1 MIGGHAWD
9 MSGEMVGAYLDM
21 CARWYRIC
29 AVGLGFVCVV
39 FGRADCYSIFAS
51 PCISSLFSRLPFS
64 STVKTVRFTIF
75 ASNSNNAQPSARLE
89 QPGSWNPRRRCA
101 LTTLA
106 RSRQC
111 TQSSSAIR
119 LWGSP
124 HLPDSITKVASHP
137 RAPKSGPKIRAST

>member
-9 MSGEMVGAYLDM
+9 TSGEMVGAYLDM
-21 CARWYRIC
+21 CARWYRVC
-29 AVGLGFVCVV
+29 AVGLGFVCVIR
-39 FGRADCYSIFAS
+39 RADCYSISAS
-51 PCISSLFSRLPFS
+51 PCISSRFSGILFS

-75 ASNSNNAQPSARLE
+75 ASNSNNAQPSTRLE
-89 QPGSWNPRRRCA
+89 QPGSRNPRRRCA

-111 TQSSSAIR
+111 TRSSSAIR
-119 LWGSP
+119 LWGSS
-124 HLPDSITKVASHP
+124 HLSDSIAKVASNP